1 MRKVLYLLGELN
13 DDDVEWLI
21 ANGTR
26 QAVPAGAAIIE
37 EGKTAGAL
45 YIVLDGTLSAT
56 VAALRDEE
64 VERLVCG
71 AIVGEMS
78 FVDGRPP
85 SATVRAH
92 DHAVVLAIP
101 LARLSAKL
109 QQDMGFAARVYKA
122 IAIFLSDR
130 LRGKVQMLS
139 GQQTPQLDE
148 DVIDEDE
155 LDPVLLDTMYLA
167 GTRFDRMLKR
177 LVST

>member
-26 QAVPAGAAIIE
+26 QAIPAGAAIIE

-56 VAALRDEE
+56 VAALGGQE
-64 VERLVCG
+64 VERLICG
-71 AIVGEMS
+71 AVVGEMS

-85 SATVRAH
+85 SATVRARE
-92 DHAVVLAIP
+92 HAVVLVIP
-101 LARLSAKL
+101 LPRLAVKL
-109 QQDMGFAARVYKA
+109 QQDVGFAARFYKA

-139 GQQTPQLDE
+139 GRQVPQLDE

-177 LVST
+177 LVSA